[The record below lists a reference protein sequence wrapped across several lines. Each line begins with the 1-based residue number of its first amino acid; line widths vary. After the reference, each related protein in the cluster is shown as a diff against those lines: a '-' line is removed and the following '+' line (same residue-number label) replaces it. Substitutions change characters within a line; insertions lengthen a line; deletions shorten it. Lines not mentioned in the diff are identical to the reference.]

1 MASKLNLYG
10 GYGDFKEYQTP
21 DLREKHIAQF
31 DREFWKIS
39 GCTSKMSVLEIGCGT
54 GQFLRYLAHKEV
66 QFFRGL
72 DHDPALSA
80 YIHNDVAGNF
90 VVSDAFKYFANLGT
104 AADYNRVVMFDVLE
118 HFSVEDG
125 ANLLSTIKSHLASDG
140 QIIIRVP
147 NMSSPWGGQYQYGD
161 LTHKAAYTPGSM
173 RQLAGSLGLFCSAVY
188 PQKRGSR
195 SRNLLQNILQGTLN
209 KMLVDPPEI
218 WSANFIAVLGIRKD

>member
-1 MASKLNLYG
+1 MASKLNFYG
-10 GYGDFKEYQTP
+10 GYGDFKGYQTP

-31 DREFWKIS
+31 DREFWTIS
-39 GCTSKMSVLEIGCGT
+39 GCTSDMSVLEIGCGA

-66 QFFRGL
+66 RFFRGL
-72 DHDPALSA
+72 DQDPALSA
-80 YIHNDVAGNF
+80 YIHKDVAGNF
-90 VVSDAFKYFANLGT
+90 VVSGAIEYFADLGT
-104 AADYNRVVMFDVLE
+104 GDDYNRVVMFDVLE

-125 ANLLSTIKSHLASDG
+125 AKLLSTIKSHLASDG

-173 RQLAGSLGLFCSAVY
+173 RQLAGSLGFFCSAVY

-195 SRNLLQNILQGTLN
+195 SRSLLQNILQGGLN

-218 WSANFIAVLGIRKD
+218 WSANFIAVLEISKD